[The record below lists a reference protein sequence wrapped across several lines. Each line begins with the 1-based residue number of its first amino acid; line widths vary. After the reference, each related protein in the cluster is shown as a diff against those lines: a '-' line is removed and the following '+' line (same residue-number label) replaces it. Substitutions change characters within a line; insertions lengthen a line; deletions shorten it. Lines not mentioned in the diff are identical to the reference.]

1 MHKVGDVVPHK
12 DDIIHLLAQV
22 EHRHQQHRDRN
33 ATRETG
39 QGRQHDEHEHDAR
52 RPQQG
57 RVGEERALQDARD
70 EGREQDAPQQ
80 RDAAVFFLHGRAD
93 DQQQEHVVQKMVPA
107 AVAQHMAEQP
117 DIEQRIFQ
125 RRAVDTEQM
134 GRCPAAGPLPQ
145 EQHPQ

>member
-1 MHKVGDVVPHK
+1 M
-12 DDIIHLLAQV
+12 
-22 EHRHQQHRDRN
+22 
-33 ATRETG
+33 
-39 QGRQHDEHEHDAR
+39 
-52 RPQQG
+52 
-57 RVGEERALQDARD
+57 GEERALQDARD